1 LLSAIV
7 GAVRRQENANVAN
20 DLPETETGGRL
31 EQITYRV
38 TGDGRHVIFTC
49 GTSGGTPLP
58 PVRFFTGYEGL
69 GLLIM
74 TMHQAARA
82 QIEGLAKSGAAEE
95 LTKPIRSMIVTHV
108 KATAVGLST
117 DKTAVS
123 LQVQTM
129 EGHLAS
135 FAVDPMTARTLGQSL
150 IDTAAHTAPKSSLS

>member
-1 LLSAIV
+1 M
-7 GAVRRQENANVAN
+7 AN

-49 GTSGGTPLP
+49 GTSGGATQP
-58 PVRFFTGYEGL
+58 PARFFTGYEGL

-95 LTKPIRSMIVTHV
+95 LTKTLRSMIVTHV
-108 KATAVGLST
+108 KATAVGLS
-117 DKTAVS
+117 
-123 LQVQTM
+123 
-129 EGHLAS
+129 S